1 MNREEIIRMAREAE
15 IIDFRDASDDQHVA
29 QMIEFLQ
36 RFADL
41 VVAAERESCAKV
53 CEEISDDYMR
63 SESRLYPEMKT
74 DAQAGASDCEAAI
87 RARNTN
93 KEKQ

>member
-1 MNREEIIRMAREAE
+1 MNREQIQALYEQAQDEAPLGE
-15 IIDFRDASDDQHVA
+15 LIEYFAELVA
-29 QMIEFLQ
+29 
-36 RFADL
+36 
-41 VVAAERESCAKV
+41 AAEREACAKV

-93 KEKQ
+93 KETK